1 MKKILI
7 YNTLK
12 REKEEFKPINLGK
25 LSFYYC
31 GPTVYWTQHIGN
43 LRGSLCADIVHRS
56 FKYLNY
62 DVSMVRNYTDVG
74 HLSSDE
80 DEGEDKMEKSA
91 KKEDLKPEEIAD
103 KYIKAYEEDTKKLG
117 ILSPKFKPRATENI
131 EEMIDLIQILLVKSY
146 AYSTDLAIY
155 FDISK
160 FEDYTK
166 LSGQKLEKNK
176 MGAGRADTYDKDKRN
191 PADFALW
198 FFRADKHKNAIQYWP
213 SPFFSPLVENGN
225 GFPGWHLECSA
236 MIKKFLGE
244 TIDIHMGGIEHV
256 SVHHTNEIAQ
266 SEAANG
272 VKLANYWLHNEHLLF
287 NNAKMSKSEG
297 TSYSLGEIESKGFKP
312 LALRYFF
319 LQAHYRSTQNFTFEA
334 LKAAQKGLTN
344 IQEKIRKLGV
354 EIGEVNQ
361 DLRDKFL
368 KDLLDDFN
376 VPKSLAIISD
386 IFKSDMSDKD
396 KLATLLDF
404 DKVWGLY
411 FSDILEEEGGEL
423 SSEVKNILEERDEA
437 RRNKDFRKSDDLR
450 LKLEEMGYKVEDSS
464 EATVLKK

>member
-1 MKKILI
+1 
-7 YNTLK
+7 
-12 REKEEFKPINLGK
+12 
-25 LSFYYC
+25 
-31 GPTVYWTQHIGN
+31 
-43 LRGSLCADIVHRS
+43 
-56 FKYLNY
+56 
-62 DVSMVRNYTDVG
+62 MVRNYTDVG

-91 KKEDLKPEEIAD
+91 KKESLKPEDIAN
-103 KYIKAYEEDTKKLG
+103 KYIKAYEDDVKKLG
-117 ILSPKFKPRATENI
+117 IVSPKFKPKATENI
-131 EEMIDLIQILLVKSY
+131 EEMIDLIQLLIVKAY

-155 FDISK
+155 FDVSK
-160 FEDYTK
+160 FDNYTK

-176 MGAGRADTYDKDKRN
+176 AGAGRADVGDKGKRN

-198 FFRADKHKNAIQYWP
+198 FFRAGEHKNAIQYWS
-213 SPFFSPLVENGN
+213 SPFFSPLVENGY

-297 TSYSLGEIESKGFKP
+297 TSYSLAEIESKGFKP

-319 LQAHYRSTQNFTFEA
+319 LQAHYRSKQNFTFEA
-334 LKAAQKGLTN
+334 LKASQKGLTN
-344 IQEKIRKLGV
+344 IYEKIRNLGV

-361 DLRDKFL
+361 DFKDKFL
-368 KDLLDDFN
+368 NDLLDDFN
-376 VPKSLAIISD
+376 VPKSLAIISE
-386 IFKSDMSDKD
+386 ILKSDISDSD

-404 DKVWGLY
+404 DKVWGLA
-411 FSDILEEEGGEL
+411 FSEILEEESGEL
-423 SSEVKNILEERDEA
+423 SDEVKNILEERDNA
-437 RRNKDFRKSDDLR
+437 RKNKDFKKSDELR
-450 LKLEEMGYKVEDSS
+450 FKLEEMGYKVEDSS
-464 EATVLKK
+464 EGTILKK